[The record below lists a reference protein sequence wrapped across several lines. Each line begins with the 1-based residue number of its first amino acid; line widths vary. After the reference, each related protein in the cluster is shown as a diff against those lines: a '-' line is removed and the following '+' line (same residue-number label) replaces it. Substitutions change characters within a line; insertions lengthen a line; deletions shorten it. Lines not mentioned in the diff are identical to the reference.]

1 MNQSQGGIF
10 DPKGK
15 AQEPASEAPGLREV
29 SSEPVSVPGPESARV
44 ERQERAQPEKIDFP
58 SLGDGLKRQ
67 VTDIE
72 RKTKLLSTKTAE
84 EQAVEKVNAQ
94 LSGNKDQADFDE
106 ASKISEED
114 IKLAET
120 LLFNG
125 YVEKEVVMT
134 HIPKIKHILCSVT
147 AEEMNLID
155 EIIYE
160 EAKKFTKPDGT
171 VDMSQSSVQTL
182 RSSLYLALSYK
193 GSNGTDFIKENRILQ
208 IEIIKKAMKALSDK
222 YVEGDVESIE
232 TFKKSVMDALKK
244 RAARVRQFST
254 PLLDFLS
261 SKKFD
266 FDNKLFTVMNTEKIL
281 PKS

>member
-1 MNQSQGGIF
+1 MNQAQGGIF
-10 DPKGK
+10 DPKERGK
-15 AQEPASEAPGLREV
+15 AQEAPVSTDRPQEPAGAPGT
-29 SSEPVSVPGPESARV
+29 ESPHV
-44 ERQERAQPEKIDFP
+44 ERQERPQPEKQNFP
-58 SLGDGLKRQ
+58 SLNDGLKRQ
-67 VTDIE
+67 VTEVE
-72 RKTKLLSTKTAE
+72 RKTKILSAKTAE

-94 LSGNKDQADFDE
+94 LSGNKDQADFEE

-125 YVEKEVVMT
+125 YVEKEVIMS
-134 HIPKIKHILCSVT
+134 HIPTIKHTLCSVT

-193 GSNGTDFIKENRILQ
+193 GTNGTDFVKENRVLQ
-208 IEIIKKAMKALSDK
+208 IEIIKRAMKALSDK
-222 YVEGDVESIE
+222 YVEGDLESAK
-232 TFKKSVMDALKK
+232 TFKQSVMDAVKK

-261 SKKFD
+261 SKKFE
-266 FDNKLFTVMNTEKIL
+266 FDNKLFAVMNTEKII